1 MSVRRRHPGPRL
13 ERRHA
18 PGAGPANPL
27 IQQSARDV
35 AAAVIGINAKV
46 PDHPARGG
54 EARADG
60 SRGRLQLDVKETDRL
75 PIERNQLDAG
85 IGVIGLR
92 ASTSS

>member
-1 MSVRRRHPGPRL
+1 M
-13 ERRHA
+13 
-18 PGAGPANPL
+18 
-27 IQQSARDV
+27 
-35 AAAVIGINAKV
+35 IGINAKV

-60 SRGRLQLDVKETDRL
+60 SRGRLQLDVEETDRV

-92 ASTSS
+92 AKHVIVVGGVQKGENTQRSQASSSAGS